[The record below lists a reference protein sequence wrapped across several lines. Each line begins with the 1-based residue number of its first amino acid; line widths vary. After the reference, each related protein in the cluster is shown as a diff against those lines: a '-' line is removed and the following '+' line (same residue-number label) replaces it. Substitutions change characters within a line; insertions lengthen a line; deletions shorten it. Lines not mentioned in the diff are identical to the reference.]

1 MSFGLQLSFCL
12 CFEFWLFWFQN
23 IVSMCEDLRLLKA
36 EIIFWNWEKNT
47 AGVIYRLSHSIGK
60 HLKSG
65 TNILEYIRKD
75 IHNKV
80 ATTDTESLPWWP
92 YTIVNLRINKEIKAE
107 YNIQYFSSNWNKYLK
122 NIFFSIFFIYLK
134 HFFKRLLKPLKKGY
148 LESTTSYK
156 NCIKKL
162 IMH

>member
-1 MSFGLQLSFCL
+1 MGSDQKYVVIDGELIRSIDTTTAWVGHVFRSTIIILLMFRIL
-12 CFEFWLFWFQN
+12 AFLFQN

-80 ATTDTESLPWWP
+80 ATTDTESLP
-92 YTIVNLRINKEIKAE
+92 
-107 YNIQYFSSNWNKYLK
+107 
-122 NIFFSIFFIYLK
+122 
-134 HFFKRLLKPLKKGY
+134 
-148 LESTTSYK
+148 
-156 NCIKKL
+156 
-162 IMH
+162 